1 MARTLDCSSS
11 ETLSKLCDLEKLSL
25 QNVRSDSNLGGEKGG
40 MVRQQLLE
48 ELPEGQVTL
57 SSDLTC
63 FNSFD

>member
-25 QNVRSDSNLGGEKGG
+25 QNVRSEGEKGG
-40 MVRQQLLE
+40 MVRQLLE

-57 SSDLTC
+57 ATDWPRLLMSLKS
-63 FNSFD
+63 